1 VRIVEQQN
9 IHEVLEKNLSLLFS
23 HVVAICFFVFNIKK
37 LLEKHFILINALAVE
52 GSEAEIDEVKEL
64 VGDIE
69 PNSFIGG

>member
-1 VRIVEQQN
+1 MRIVEQQN
-9 IHEVLEKNLSLLFS
+9 IHEVLEKNLSLLLS

-37 LLEKHFILINALAVE
+37 LLEKHFIFINALAVE